1 LIFKKNLVA
10 CAPKAQH
17 TLSENNLYNSQQ
29 RNEFLQSNIAPL
41 NLDNHTLSEPTDLDI
56 VAIAKAIGDD
66 LRANILRALA
76 RDSFGVMELSKIFA
90 VAQPALSHHLKILK
104 LAGLATS
111 RREGTSIFYQ
121 RAAFSAQSLPA
132 SLFRALDQTP
142 LPAVALLKV
151 GEIYAE
157 RAHQSAS
164 FFHNNAD
171 VLDHQ
176 SELICPPEVFI
187 PYIVETIAAHN
198 ASSRLASNTHTTNT
212 LLEVGPG
219 NCTLLAALA
228 SQFDQAIGIDNSQS
242 MLNVGLAQLQLSAT
256 ANTQNI
262 SLQQKDFY
270 QLPNSDTYDVIVA
283 AMVLHHMPS
292 PDAFFNQIKKLLKP
306 NGLLVLAELC
316 PHTQE
321 KAKTLCGDFWLGFA
335 PEILQEHAAKNGL
348 KVKAQQYLAQRNGF
362 RVQIPSFELAT
373 PQPSLS

>member
-1 LIFKKNLVA
+1 M
-10 CAPKAQH
+10 
-17 TLSENNLYNSQQ
+17 
-29 RNEFLQSNIAPL
+29 QSNIAPL
-41 NLDNHTLSEPTDLDI
+41 NLANHTLSESADLNV
-56 VAIAKAIGDD
+56 VAMAKAIGDE

-76 RDSFGVMELSKIFA
+76 RDSFGVMELCKIFA

-104 LAGLATS
+104 LAGLANS
-111 RREGTSIFYQ
+111 RREGTSVFYQ
-121 RAAFSAQSLPA
+121 RAAFPAQSLPA
-132 SLFRALDQTP
+132 SLFQALDQTP
-142 LPAVALLKV
+142 LPVVALLKV
-151 GEIYAE
+151 DEIYAE

-176 SELICPPEVFI
+176 SELICPTEVFI
-187 PYIVETIAAHN
+187 PYIVETITAHN
-198 ASSRLASNTHTTNT
+198 ASSRLVSNTHKTNT

-219 NCTLLAALA
+219 DCTLLAALA
-228 SQFDQAIGIDNSQS
+228 SQFNQAIGIDNSQS
-242 MLNVGLAQLQLSAT
+242 MLNVGLAQLQQSAT

-270 QLPNSDTYDVIVA
+270 QLPNSDAYDVIVA

-292 PDAFFNQIKKLLKP
+292 PDAFFKQIKKLLKP

-335 PEILQEHAAKNGL
+335 PEILQEHASKNGL

-362 RVQIPSFELAT
+362 RVQIPSFELET
-373 PQPSLS
+373 PQPSLSLGDNNVRL